1 MNKCIYLKESD
12 ETQTFIKGEHIFPAG
27 IGGVRKLPKGYVSD
41 KVNGIIFSKMEL
53 DFMRNS
59 VISICREI
67 EGPGKRGALSLK
79 KATKSKVGISK
90 DEEGQVKLAYIKKAK
105 PYSINQIKISE
116 FKVVGLTIGKLE
128 NKSDNENLREF
139 LIKLESFVE
148 IGYKNQHIT
157 YINDIGI
164 NSEMILLGELDS
176 NWYLASNRKDIDLN
190 NMVEGIKNSISYLK
204 NQKTLEKV
212 ISKIEFNF
220 KKEFDTANFFRVCV
234 KMAFNYLAYRTNQ
247 DYVCGSEFD
256 KLREY
261 VLGEID
267 EFEVNILENGA
278 LIHKY
283 KLPKRCHTIA
293 ISTSDENLFA
303 IVSFYDEAFNVGMI
317 LSSKPSDLVTP
328 FIGVCDWKNNN
339 EYDLI

>member
-12 ETQTFIKGEHIFPAG
+12 EIQTFNKAEHIFPAG

-41 KVNGIIFSKMEL
+41 NVNGIIFSKMEL

-67 EGPGKRGALSLK
+67 EGPGKRGSLSLK

-105 PYSINQIKISE
+105 PYSIDQIKISE
-116 FKVVGLTIGKLE
+116 FKVVGLTIGKSE
-128 NKSDNENLREF
+128 YKPDYENLKEF
-139 LIKLESFVE
+139 VIKLERFVD
-148 IGYKNQHIT
+148 GYKNHHIT
-157 YINDIGI
+157 YIKDVSIDLETILIG
-164 NSEMILLGELDS
+164 EFDS
-176 NWYLASNRKDIDLN
+176 DWYLASNKNEIDLYN
-190 NMVEGIKNSISYLK
+190 VIEGIRKSISYLK
-204 NQKTLEKV
+204 NQKSLEKV
-212 ISKIEFNF
+212 ISKVEFKF
-220 KKEFDTANFFRVCV
+220 KKEFNMTNFFRVCV
-234 KMAFNYLAYRTNQ
+234 KMAFNYLAYRTNR
-247 DYVCGSEFD
+247 DYVCSREFD

-278 LIHKY
+278 LINKY
-283 KLPKRCHTIA
+283 ELPKRCHTIT
-293 ISTSDENLFA
+293 ISTCDENLFA

-317 LSSKPSDLVTP
+317 LSNKADNLINP